1 MKTIPGLYNAMGR
14 YEIFEISSTACLT
27 SSQHTQRTKLTM
39 KISAILRLFLLSV
52 ALSTADGKGDKKE
65 KGGKKDEGKGI
76 KSGETKYVSDDSCA
90 FFAAIYYCCHRSHV
104 TMDHA
109 AKSCFASSLSAVI
122 Q

>member
-1 MKTIPGLYNAMGR
+1 
-14 YEIFEISSTACLT
+14 
-27 SSQHTQRTKLTM
+27 M

-52 ALSTADGKGDKKE
+52 ALSTADGKRDKKE

-76 KSGETKYVSDDSCA
+76 ESGETKYVSDDCWCA
-90 FFAAIYYCCHRSHV
+90 FFASIYYCCHRSYV

-109 AKSCFASSLSAVI
+109 AKSCFASSLSAVK